1 MHNATDNKGSLPNKQ
16 QECPTCQ
23 KFLPV
28 YSGYSTWC
36 DNCGWNL
43 LTNRP
48 DRPKNFFEKVYTDM
62 GQKLSRGLYDK
73 MVKTNVINPRL
84 SLSKLLAYVMATLIH
99 GFSLIIVVIGIWLIL
114 LKWFNPLFFAF
125 GLILLIVSW
134 FTRPN
139 FGKITT
145 TNSVTRVEF
154 PHLFRLVDRV
164 ATAMVAP
171 QIDIIKIDTRFNASI
186 YEGGFKKRHMLT
198 IGLPLFT
205 ILEDREKIALL
216 AHELGHCLN
225 RDMRRGFYIGS
236 ALNTLIY
243 WYRITRPAY
252 LWPKHSRD
260 GILIIFSTF
269 VTNLLMLALSK
280 IIQLGIYILTHLI
293 FRESQRAEYLAD
305 AQANRVSGTRA
316 MVAMLEKL
324 HFAEIFTLSVQMVA
338 LNPGK
343 QKLFDCLRN
352 SLREVPERELD
363 RIRRIR
369 HLDGSRLDVTHPP
382 TVYRTAFI
390 EARPAE
396 GANIIFGDEEFLE
409 LKKELA
415 RLEPII
421 EEKLLD
427 RYKDSL
433 YR

>member
-1 MHNATDNKGSLPNKQ
+1 
-16 QECPTCQ
+16 
-23 KFLPV
+23 
-28 YSGYSTWC
+28 
-36 DNCGWNL
+36 
-43 LTNRP
+43 
-48 DRPKNFFEKVYTDM
+48 M
-62 GQKLSRGLYDK
+62 GQKLSQELYEK
-73 MVKTNVINPRL
+73 MVKTSVINPRL
-84 SLSKLLAYVMATLIH
+84 SVSKLLAYVMATLVH
-99 GFSLIIVVIGIWLIL
+99 SLTLIIVIIGLWLIL
-114 LKWFNPLFFAF
+114 INWFNPLLFAF
-125 GLILLIVSW
+125 GLILLTVAW

-139 FGKITT
+139 FGKISTI
-145 TNSVTRVEF
+145 NSVTQVEF
-154 PHLFRLVDRV
+154 PHLFRLVAKVAAAMQAPRV
-164 ATAMVAP
+164 
-171 QIDIIKIDTRFNASI
+171 DIIKIDSRFNASF
-186 YEGGFKKRHMLT
+186 YEGGFKKRRVLT

-216 AHELGHCLN
+216 AHELGHCIN

-243 WYRITRPAY
+243 WYGIIRPAY
-252 LWPKHSRD
+252 LWPKHSQD
-260 GILIIFSTF
+260 NSLVIISIFL
-269 VTNLLMLALSK
+269 TNVLLLGLSK
-280 IIQLGIYILTHLI
+280 IIQLGIYILAHLI

-324 HFAEIFTLSVQMVA
+324 HFSEIFTLSVQTVA
-338 LNPGK
+338 LNPDK
-343 QKLFDCLRN
+343 QKLFDYLRN
-352 SLREVPERELD
+352 SLREVPERELE

-390 EARPAE
+390 EAHPTD
-396 GANIIFGDEEFLE
+396 GANVIFSDEEFLE